1 MKKLIVAAML
11 VLGATS
17 AFAGDSDALKAV
29 MKAKTYA
36 EAEALVK
43 QNLGQFAN
51 DAEKAKAYNKLVD
64 LGMKVFN
71 EQQTIQQ
78 TNQLMKKNDPVDENV
93 MNEGAYNALMNAIE
107 CYKYDQLPNAKGKV
121 APKFNGNATRVW
133 GARQQL
139 VNAGQTAAQNN
150 KEADVLKY
158 WGTFL
163 DTDNEP
169 LFASVDQKQKD
180 SEKDYIGQVALFAAR
195 YAYQAKDAARCE
207 KYCDI
212 AMKSEKEAKDALNL
226 KLYVMKDGLKTHEDS
241 LAYVNKLKD
250 IFAKDE
256 TNEVVLDGLKT
267 REDSLNYVNKLKGIF
282 AQDET
287 NEVVLDG
294 LNSMYS
300 SLKMEKEQ
308 AELLDNA
315 IAKNPNNFVA
325 LANKG
330 MMYIQKNDADN
341 AIKCLK
347 QALAAKEDNVVV
359 LTYLGACYNSKAGN
373 LQDPNGRKVVY
384 QEAIKVL
391 DKAKQLDPEKAQANW
406 GYTRYQAYYGYYGP
420 NAAETKQAE
429 AESK

>member
-36 EAEALVK
+36 EAEALLK

-64 LGMKVFN
+64 LGMKDFN
-71 EQQTIQQ
+71 DQQSIQQ

-150 KEADVLKY
+150 KADEVLKY
-158 WGTFL
+158 WGAFL
-163 DTDNEP
+163 DTDSEP
-169 LFASVDQKQKD
+169 LFAAVDAKQKEA
-180 SEKDYIGQVALFAAR
+180 EKEYIGQVALFAAR

-212 AMKSEKEAKDALNL
+212 AMTSEKEAKDALNL
-226 KLYVMKDGLKTHEDS
+226 KLYVMKDGLKT
-241 LAYVNKLKD
+241 K
-250 IFAKDE
+250 
-256 TNEVVLDGLKT
+256 
-267 REDSLNYVNKLKGIF
+267 EDSLNYVNKLKDLY
-282 AQDET
+282 AKDPS
-287 NEVVLDG
+287 NDVMLDG

-300 SLKMEKEQ
+300 ALKMEKEQ
-308 AELLDNA
+308 TELLDAA
-315 IAKNPNNFVA
+315 IAKDPKNFVA

-330 MMYIQKNDADN
+330 MMYIQKNDANN

-347 QALAAKEDNVVV
+347 QALEAKPDNVVV
-359 LTYLGACYNSKAGN
+359 MTYLGACYNSKAGEI
-373 LQDPNGRKVVY
+373 QAVQGRKVVY
-384 QEAIKVL
+384 QEAIKIL
-391 DKAKQLDPEKAQANW
+391 DKAKELDPEKAQANW

-420 NAAETKQAE
+420 NAPETKKAE
-429 AESK
+429 EESK

>member
-36 EAEALVK
+36 EAEALLK
-43 QNLGQFAN
+43 QNLGQLAN

-64 LGMKVFN
+64 LSMKAYN
-71 EQQTIQQ
+71 DQQSIMQ
-78 TNQLMKKNDPVDENV
+78 TNQIMKKNDPIDENA

-121 APKFNGNATRVW
+121 APKFGSNASRVW
-133 GARQQL
+133 AARVQL

-150 KEADVLKY
+150 KADEVLKY
-158 WGTFL
+158 WGAFL
-163 DTDNEP
+163 DTDSDP
-169 LFASVDQKQKD
+169 LFASVDAKQKD
-180 SEKDYIGQVALFAAR
+180 GEKEYIGQVALFAAR

-226 KLYVMKDGLKTHEDS
+226 KLYVMKDGLKTHADS
-241 LAYVNKLKD
+241 LAYVD
-250 IFAKDE
+250 
-256 TNEVVLDGLKT
+256 
-267 REDSLNYVNKLKGIF
+267 KLKGLY
-282 AQDET
+282 AQDEN
-287 NEVVLDG
+287 NEVILDG

-300 SLKMEKEQ
+300 SMKMEKEQ
-308 AELLDNA
+308 EALLNAA

-325 LANKG
+325 LANLG

-341 AIKCLK
+341 AIKNLK
-347 QALAAKEDNVVV
+347 LALAAKPDNVTV
-359 LTYLGACYNSKAGN
+359 LTYLGACYNSKGGA

-384 QEAIKVL
+384 KEAIKVL
-391 DKAKQLDPEKAQANW
+391 DKAKELDPEKAQANW

-420 NAAETKQAE
+420 TAAETKKAE

>member
-1 MKKLIVAAML
+1 MM

-36 EAEALVK
+36 EAEALLK
-43 QNLGQFAN
+43 QNLGQLAN

-64 LGMKVFN
+64 LGMKAYN
-71 EQQTIQQ
+71 DQQSIMQ
-78 TNQLMKKNDPVDENV
+78 TNQIMKKNDPIDENA

-121 APKFNGNATRVW
+121 APKFGSNAARVW
-133 GARQQL
+133 AARVQL

-150 KEADVLKY
+150 KADEVLKY
-158 WGTFL
+158 WGAFL
-163 DTDNEP
+163 DTDSEP
-169 LFASVDQKQKD
+169 LFAGIDAKQKD
-180 SEKDYIGQVALFAAR
+180 GEKEYIGQVALFAAR

-226 KLYVMKDGLKTHEDS
+226 KLYVMKDGLKTHADS
-241 LAYVNKLKD
+241 LAYVD
-250 IFAKDE
+250 
-256 TNEVVLDGLKT
+256 
-267 REDSLNYVNKLKGIF
+267 KLKGLY
-282 AQDET
+282 AQDE
-287 NEVVLDG
+287 NNDVILDG

-300 SLKMEKEQ
+300 SMQMEKEQ
-308 AELLDNA
+308 EALLNA
-315 IAKNPNNFVA
+315 AISKNPSNFVA
-325 LANKG
+325 LANLG

-341 AIKCLK
+341 AIKNLK
-347 QALAAKEDNVVV
+347 LALAAKPDNVTV
-359 LTYLGACYNSKAGN
+359 LTYLGACYNSKAGA

-384 QEAIKVL
+384 KEAIKVL
-391 DKAKQLDPEKAQANW
+391 DKAKELDPEKAQANW

-420 NAAETKQAE
+420 TAAETKKAE
-429 AESK
+429 EESK

>member
-36 EAEALVK
+36 EAEALLK

-64 LGMKVFN
+64 LGMKDFN
-71 EQQTIQQ
+71 DQQSIQQ

-139 VNAGQTAAQNN
+139 VNAGQPAAQNN
-150 KEADVLKY
+150 KADEVLKY
-158 WGTFL
+158 WGAFL
-163 DTDNEP
+163 DTDSEP
-169 LFASVDQKQKD
+169 LFAAVDAKQKEA
-180 SEKDYIGQVALFAAR
+180 EKEYIGQVALFAAR

-212 AMKSEKEAKDALNL
+212 AMTSEKEAKDALNL
-226 KLYVMKDGLKTHEDS
+226 KLYVMKDGLKT
-241 LAYVNKLKD
+241 K
-250 IFAKDE
+250 
-256 TNEVVLDGLKT
+256 
-267 REDSLNYVNKLKGIF
+267 EDSLNYVNKLKDLY
-282 AQDET
+282 AKDPS
-287 NEVVLDG
+287 NEVMLDG

-300 SLKMEKEQ
+300 ALKMEKEQ
-308 AELLDNA
+308 TELLDAA
-315 IAKNPNNFVA
+315 IAKDPKNFVA

-330 MMYIQKNDADN
+330 MMYIQKNDANN

-347 QALAAKEDNVVV
+347 QALEAKPDNVVV
-359 LTYLGACYNSKAGN
+359 MTYLGACYNSKAGEI
-373 LQDPNGRKVVY
+373 QAVQGRKVVY
-384 QEAIKVL
+384 QEAIKIL
-391 DKAKQLDPEKAQANW
+391 DKAKELDPEKAQANW

-420 NAAETKQAE
+420 NAPETKKAE
-429 AESK
+429 EESK

>member
-1 MKKLIVAAML
+1 MKKLIVAAMM

-36 EAEALVK
+36 EAEALLK
-43 QNLGQFAN
+43 QNLGQLAN

-64 LGMKVFN
+64 LGMKAYN
-71 EQQTIQQ
+71 DQQSIIQ
-78 TNQLMKKNDPVDENV
+78 TNQIMKKNDPIDENA
-93 MNEGAYNALMNAIE
+93 MNEGAYNALMSAIE

-121 APKFNGNATRVW
+121 APKFGGNAARVW
-133 GARQQL
+133 SARVQL

-150 KEADVLKY
+150 KADEVLKY
-158 WGTFL
+158 WGAFL
-163 DTDNEP
+163 DTDSEP
-169 LFASVDQKQKD
+169 LFASIDAKQKD
-180 SEKDYIGQVALFAAR
+180 GEKEYIGQVALFAAR

-226 KLYVMKDGLKTHEDS
+226 KLYVMKDGLKTHADS
-241 LAYVNKLKD
+241 LAYVD
-250 IFAKDE
+250 
-256 TNEVVLDGLKT
+256 
-267 REDSLNYVNKLKGIF
+267 KLKGLY
-282 AQDET
+282 AQDEN
-287 NEVVLDG
+287 NEVILDG

-300 SLKMEKEQ
+300 SMKMEKEQ
-308 AELLDNA
+308 EALLNAA
-315 IAKNPNNFVA
+315 IAKNPSNFVA
-325 LANKG
+325 LANLG

-341 AIKCLK
+341 AIKNLK
-347 QALAAKEDNVVV
+347 LALAAKPDNVTV
-359 LTYLGACYNSKAGN
+359 LTYLGACYNSKAGA

-391 DKAKQLDPEKAQANW
+391 DKAKELDPEKAQANW

-420 NAAETKQAE
+420 TAAETKKAE
-429 AESK
+429 EESK

>member
-1 MKKLIVAAML
+1 MKKFLVAAMM

-43 QNLGQFAN
+43 QNLGQMAN

-64 LGMKVFN
+64 LAMKQFN
-71 EQQTIQQ
+71 DQQSIQQ
-78 TNQLMKKNDPVDENV
+78 TNQIMKKNDPVDEV
-93 MNEGAYNALMNAIE
+93 AMSEGAYNALINAIE

-121 APKFNGNATRVW
+121 APKFNNNATRVW
-133 GARQQL
+133 GARVQL

-180 SEKDYIGQVALFAAR
+180 GEKEYIGQVALFTAR

-226 KLYVMKDGLKTHEDS
+226 KLYVMKDGLKT
-241 LAYVNKLKD
+241 
-250 IFAKDE
+250 
-256 TNEVVLDGLKT
+256 
-267 REDSLNYVNKLKGIF
+267 REDSLNYVNKLKDIF

-308 AELLDNA
+308 MELLDGA
-315 IAKNPNNFVA
+315 IAKNPKNFVA

-330 MMYIQKNDADN
+330 MMFIQKNDADN
-341 AIKCLK
+341 AIKNLK
-347 QALAAKEDNVVV
+347 KALEIKPENGAVMV
-359 LTYLGACYNSKAGN
+359 YLGACLNVKASN

>member
-1 MKKLIVAAML
+1 MKKFLVAAMM

-43 QNLGQFAN
+43 QNLGQMAN

-64 LGMKVFN
+64 LAMKQFN
-71 EQQTIQQ
+71 DQQSIQQ
-78 TNQLMKKNDPVDENV
+78 TNQIMKKNDPVDEAA
-93 MNEGAYNALMNAIE
+93 MSEGAYNALVNAIE

-121 APKFNGNATRVW
+121 APKFNNNATRVW
-133 GARQQL
+133 GARVQL

-158 WGTFL
+158 WGAFL

-180 SEKDYIGQVALFAAR
+180 GEKEYIGQVALFTAR

-226 KLYVMKDGLKTHEDS
+226 KLYVMKDGLKTHADS
-241 LAYVNKLKD
+241 LAYVD
-250 IFAKDE
+250 
-256 TNEVVLDGLKT
+256 
-267 REDSLNYVNKLKGIF
+267 KLKGLY
-282 AQDET
+282 AQDE
-287 NEVVLDG
+287 NNDVILDG

-300 SLKMEKEQ
+300 SMKMEKEQ
-308 AELLDNA
+308 EALLNAA
-315 IAKNPNNFVA
+315 IAKNPSNFVA
-325 LANKG
+325 LANLG
-330 MMYIQKNDADN
+330 MMYIQKNDAEN
-341 AIKCLK
+341 AIKNLK
-347 QALAAKEDNVVV
+347 QALAAKPDNVTV
-359 LTYLGACYNSKAGN
+359 LTYLGACYNSKAGA

-384 QEAIKVL
+384 KEAIKVL
-391 DKAKQLDPEKAQANW
+391 DKAKELDPEKAQANW
-406 GYTRYQAYYGYYGP
+406 GYTRYQAYYGFYGP
-420 NAAETKQAE
+420 TAAETKKAE
-429 AESK
+429 EESK

>member
-1 MKKLIVAAML
+1 MM

-36 EAEALVK
+36 EAEALLK
-43 QNLGQFAN
+43 QNLGQLAN

-64 LGMKVFN
+64 LSMKAYN
-71 EQQTIQQ
+71 DQQSIMQ
-78 TNQLMKKNDPVDENV
+78 TNQIMKKNDPIDENA

-121 APKFNGNATRVW
+121 APKFGSNAARVW
-133 GARQQL
+133 AARVQL

-150 KEADVLKY
+150 KADEVLKY
-158 WGTFL
+158 WGAFL
-163 DTDNEP
+163 DTDSEP
-169 LFASVDQKQKD
+169 LFAGIDAKQKD
-180 SEKDYIGQVALFAAR
+180 GEKEYIGQVALFAAR

-226 KLYVMKDGLKTHEDS
+226 KLYVMKDGLKTHADS
-241 LAYVNKLKD
+241 LAYVD
-250 IFAKDE
+250 
-256 TNEVVLDGLKT
+256 
-267 REDSLNYVNKLKGIF
+267 KLKGLY
-282 AQDET
+282 AQDEN
-287 NEVVLDG
+287 NEVILDG

-300 SLKMEKEQ
+300 SMKMEKEQ
-308 AELLDNA
+308 EALLNAA
-315 IAKNPNNFVA
+315 IAKNPSNFVA
-325 LANKG
+325 LANLG

-341 AIKCLK
+341 AIKNLK
-347 QALAAKEDNVVV
+347 LALAAKPDNVTV
-359 LTYLGACYNSKAGN
+359 LTYLGACYNSKAGA

-384 QEAIKVL
+384 KEAVKVL
-391 DKAKQLDPEKAQANW
+391 DKAKELDPEKAQANW

-420 NAAETKQAE
+420 TAAETKKAE
-429 AESK
+429 EESK

>member
-1 MKKLIVAAML
+1 MKKFLVAAMM

-150 KEADVLKY
+150 KADEVLKY
-158 WGTFL
+158 WGAFL
-163 DTDNEP
+163 DTDSEP
-169 LFASVDQKQKD
+169 LFASVDAKQKEA
-180 SEKDYIGQVALFAAR
+180 EKEYIGQVALFAAR

-212 AMKSEKEAKDALNL
+212 AMTSEKEAKDALNL
-226 KLYVMKDGLKTHEDS
+226 KLYVMKDGLKT
-241 LAYVNKLKD
+241 K
-250 IFAKDE
+250 
-256 TNEVVLDGLKT
+256 
-267 REDSLNYVNKLKGIF
+267 EDSLNYVNKLKDLY
-282 AQDET
+282 AKDPS
-287 NEVVLDG
+287 NDVMLDG

-300 SLKMEKEQ
+300 ALKMEKEQ
-308 AELLDNA
+308 TELLDAA
-315 IAKNPNNFVA
+315 IAKDPKNFVA

-330 MMYIQKNDADN
+330 MMYIQKNDANN

-347 QALAAKEDNVVV
+347 QALEAKPDNVVV
-359 LTYLGACYNSKAGN
+359 MTYLGACYNSKAGEI
-373 LQDPNGRKVVY
+373 QAVQGRKVVY
-384 QEAIKVL
+384 QEAIKIL
-391 DKAKQLDPEKAQANW
+391 DKAKELDPEKAQANW

-420 NAAETKQAE
+420 NAPETKKAE
-429 AESK
+429 EESK

>member
-36 EAEALVK
+36 EAEALLK
-43 QNLGQFAN
+43 QNLGQLAN

-64 LGMKVFN
+64 LSMKAYN
-71 EQQTIQQ
+71 DQQSIMQ
-78 TNQLMKKNDPVDENV
+78 TNQIMKKNDPIDENA

-121 APKFNGNATRVW
+121 APKFGSNAARVW
-133 GARQQL
+133 AARVQL

-150 KEADVLKY
+150 KADEVLKY
-158 WGTFL
+158 WGAFL
-163 DTDNEP
+163 DTDSEP
-169 LFASVDQKQKD
+169 LFAGIDAKQKD
-180 SEKDYIGQVALFAAR
+180 GEKEYIGQVALFAAR

-226 KLYVMKDGLKTHEDS
+226 KLYVMKDGLKTHADS
-241 LAYVNKLKD
+241 LAYVD
-250 IFAKDE
+250 
-256 TNEVVLDGLKT
+256 
-267 REDSLNYVNKLKGIF
+267 KLKGLY
-282 AQDET
+282 AQDE
-287 NEVVLDG
+287 NNDVILDG

-300 SLKMEKEQ
+300 SMQMEKEQ
-308 AELLDNA
+308 EALLNA
-315 IAKNPNNFVA
+315 VIAKNPSNFVA
-325 LANKG
+325 LANLG

-341 AIKCLK
+341 AIKNLK
-347 QALAAKEDNVVV
+347 LALAAKPDNVTV
-359 LTYLGACYNSKAGN
+359 LTYLGACYNSKAGA

-384 QEAIKVL
+384 KEAVKVL
-391 DKAKQLDPEKAQANW
+391 DKAKELDPEKAQANW

-420 NAAETKQAE
+420 TAAETKKAE
-429 AESK
+429 EESK

>member
-1 MKKLIVAAML
+1 MKKFLVAAMM

-51 DAEKAKAYNKLVD
+51 DAEKAKAYNKLFKLSMEAFD
-64 LGMKVFN
+64 N
-71 EQQTIQQ
+71 QQSIQQ
-78 TNQLMKKNDPVDENV
+78 TNQFMKKNDPVDENV

-121 APKFNGNATRVW
+121 APKFNGNASQVW
-133 GARQQL
+133 RARQQL

-150 KEADVLKY
+150 KADEVLKY
-158 WGTFL
+158 WGAFL

-180 SEKDYIGQVALFAAR
+180 GEKEYIGQVALFAAR

-256 TNEVVLDGLKT
+256 TNEVVLDGL
-267 REDSLNYVNKLKGIF
+267 
-282 AQDET
+282 
-287 NEVVLDG
+287 
-294 LNSMYS
+294 NSMFS

-308 AELLDNA
+308 TELLDAA

>member
-1 MKKLIVAAML
+1 MKKLIVAAMM

-36 EAEALVK
+36 EAEALLK
-43 QNLGQFAN
+43 QNLGQLAN

-64 LGMKVFN
+64 LGMKAYN
-71 EQQTIQQ
+71 DQQSIMQ
-78 TNQLMKKNDPVDENV
+78 TNQIMKKNDPIDENA

-121 APKFNGNATRVW
+121 APKFGSNAARVW
-133 GARQQL
+133 AARVQL

-150 KEADVLKY
+150 KADEVLKY
-158 WGTFL
+158 WGAFL
-163 DTDNEP
+163 DTDSEP
-169 LFASVDQKQKD
+169 LFASIDAKQKD
-180 SEKDYIGQVALFAAR
+180 GEKEYIGQVALFAAR

-226 KLYVMKDGLKTHEDS
+226 KLYVMKDGLKTHADS
-241 LAYVNKLKD
+241 LAYVD
-250 IFAKDE
+250 
-256 TNEVVLDGLKT
+256 
-267 REDSLNYVNKLKGIF
+267 KLKGLY
-282 AQDET
+282 AQDEN
-287 NEVVLDG
+287 NEVILDG

-300 SLKMEKEQ
+300 SMKMEKEQ
-308 AELLDNA
+308 EALLNAA
-315 IAKNPNNFVA
+315 IAKNPSNFVA
-325 LANKG
+325 LANLG

-341 AIKCLK
+341 AIKSLK
-347 QALAAKEDNVVV
+347 LALAAKPDNVTV
-359 LTYLGACYNSKAGN
+359 LTYLGACYNSKAGA

-384 QEAIKVL
+384 KEAVKVL
-391 DKAKQLDPEKAQANW
+391 DKAKELDPEKAQANW

-420 NAAETKQAE
+420 TAAETKKAE
-429 AESK
+429 EESK

>member
-1 MKKLIVAAML
+1 MKKLIVAAMM

-36 EAEALVK
+36 EAEALLK
-43 QNLGQFAN
+43 QNLGQLAN

-64 LGMKVFN
+64 LGMKAYN
-71 EQQTIQQ
+71 DQQSIMQ
-78 TNQLMKKNDPVDENV
+78 TNQIMKKNDPIDENA

-121 APKFNGNATRVW
+121 APKFGSNAARVW
-133 GARQQL
+133 AARVQL

-150 KEADVLKY
+150 KADEVLKY
-158 WGTFL
+158 WGAFL
-163 DTDNEP
+163 DTDSEP
-169 LFASVDQKQKD
+169 LFASIDAKQKD
-180 SEKDYIGQVALFAAR
+180 GEKEYIGQVALFAAR

-226 KLYVMKDGLKTHEDS
+226 KLYVMKDGLKTHADS
-241 LAYVNKLKD
+241 LAYVD
-250 IFAKDE
+250 
-256 TNEVVLDGLKT
+256 
-267 REDSLNYVNKLKGIF
+267 KLKGLY
-282 AQDET
+282 AQDEN
-287 NEVVLDG
+287 NEVILDG

-300 SLKMEKEQ
+300 SMKMEKEQ
-308 AELLDNA
+308 EALLNAA
-315 IAKNPNNFVA
+315 IAKNPSNFVA
-325 LANKG
+325 LANLG

-341 AIKCLK
+341 AIKNLK
-347 QALAAKEDNVVV
+347 LALAAKPDNVTV
-359 LTYLGACYNSKAGN
+359 LTYLGACYNSKAGA

-384 QEAIKVL
+384 KEAVKVL
-391 DKAKQLDPEKAQANW
+391 DKAKELEPEKAQANW

-420 NAAETKQAE
+420 TAAETKKAE
-429 AESK
+429 EESK

>member
-1 MKKLIVAAML
+1 MKKLIVAAMM

-36 EAEALVK
+36 EAETLLK
-43 QNLGQFAN
+43 QNLGQLAN

-64 LGMKVFN
+64 LSMKAYN
-71 EQQTIQQ
+71 DQQSIMQ
-78 TNQLMKKNDPVDENV
+78 TNQIMKKNDPIDENA

-121 APKFNGNATRVW
+121 APKFGSNASRVW
-133 GARQQL
+133 AARVQL

-150 KEADVLKY
+150 KADEVLKY
-158 WGTFL
+158 WGAFL
-163 DTDNEP
+163 DTDSEP
-169 LFASVDQKQKD
+169 LFAGVDAKQKD
-180 SEKDYIGQVALFAAR
+180 GEKEYIGQVALFAAR

-226 KLYVMKDGLKTHEDS
+226 KLYVMKDGLKTHADS
-241 LAYVNKLKD
+241 LAYVD
-250 IFAKDE
+250 
-256 TNEVVLDGLKT
+256 
-267 REDSLNYVNKLKGIF
+267 KLKGLY
-282 AQDET
+282 AQDE
-287 NEVVLDG
+287 NNDVILDG

-300 SLKMEKEQ
+300 SMKMEKEQ
-308 AELLDNA
+308 EALLNAA
-315 IAKNPNNFVA
+315 IAKNPSNFVA
-325 LANKG
+325 LANLG

-341 AIKCLK
+341 AIKNLK
-347 QALAAKEDNVVV
+347 LALAAKPDNVTV
-359 LTYLGACYNSKAGN
+359 LTYLGACYNSKAGA

-384 QEAIKVL
+384 KEAVKVL
-391 DKAKQLDPEKAQANW
+391 DKAKELDPEKAQANW

-420 NAAETKQAE
+420 TAAETKKAE
-429 AESK
+429 EESK

>member
-1 MKKLIVAAML
+1 MKKLIVAAMM

-36 EAEALVK
+36 EAEALLK
-43 QNLGQFAN
+43 QNLGQLAN

-64 LGMKVFN
+64 LSMKAYN
-71 EQQTIQQ
+71 DQQSIMQ
-78 TNQLMKKNDPVDENV
+78 TNQIMKKNDPIDENA

-121 APKFNGNATRVW
+121 APKFGSNASRVW
-133 GARQQL
+133 AARVQL

-150 KEADVLKY
+150 KADEVLKY
-158 WGTFL
+158 WGAFL
-163 DTDNEP
+163 DTDSEP
-169 LFASVDQKQKD
+169 LFAGIDAKQKD
-180 SEKDYIGQVALFAAR
+180 GEKEYIGQVALFAAR

-226 KLYVMKDGLKTHEDS
+226 KLYVMKDGLKTHADS
-241 LAYVNKLKD
+241 LAYVD
-250 IFAKDE
+250 
-256 TNEVVLDGLKT
+256 
-267 REDSLNYVNKLKGIF
+267 KLKGLY
-282 AQDET
+282 AQDEN
-287 NEVVLDG
+287 NEVILDG

-300 SLKMEKEQ
+300 SMKMEKEQ
-308 AELLDNA
+308 EALLNAA
-315 IAKNPNNFVA
+315 IAKNPSNFVA
-325 LANKG
+325 LANLG

-341 AIKCLK
+341 AIKNLK
-347 QALAAKEDNVVV
+347 LALAAKPDNVTV
-359 LTYLGACYNSKAGN
+359 LTYLGACYNSKAGA

-384 QEAIKVL
+384 KEAVKVL
-391 DKAKQLDPEKAQANW
+391 DKAKELDPEKAQANW

-420 NAAETKQAE
+420 TAAETKKAE
-429 AESK
+429 EESK

>member
-1 MKKLIVAAML
+1 MM

-36 EAEALVK
+36 EAEALLK
-43 QNLGQFAN
+43 QNLGQLAN

-64 LGMKVFN
+64 LGMKAYN
-71 EQQTIQQ
+71 DQQSIMQ
-78 TNQLMKKNDPVDENV
+78 TNQIMKKNDPIDENA

-121 APKFNGNATRVW
+121 APKFGSNAARVW
-133 GARQQL
+133 AARVQL

-150 KEADVLKY
+150 KADEVLKY
-158 WGTFL
+158 WGAFL
-163 DTDNEP
+163 DTDSEP
-169 LFASVDQKQKD
+169 LFASIDAKQKD
-180 SEKDYIGQVALFAAR
+180 GEKEYIGQVALFAAR

-226 KLYVMKDGLKTHEDS
+226 KLYVMKDGLKTHADS
-241 LAYVNKLKD
+241 LAYVD
-250 IFAKDE
+250 
-256 TNEVVLDGLKT
+256 
-267 REDSLNYVNKLKGIF
+267 KLKGLY
-282 AQDET
+282 AQDEN
-287 NEVVLDG
+287 NEVILDG

-300 SLKMEKEQ
+300 SMKMEKEQ
-308 AELLDNA
+308 EALLNAA
-315 IAKNPNNFVA
+315 IAKNPSNFVA
-325 LANKG
+325 LANLG

-341 AIKCLK
+341 AIKNLK
-347 QALAAKEDNVVV
+347 LALAAKPDNVTV
-359 LTYLGACYNSKAGN
+359 LTYLGACYNSKAGA

-384 QEAIKVL
+384 KEAVKVL
-391 DKAKQLDPEKAQANW
+391 DKAKELDPEKAQANW

-420 NAAETKQAE
+420 TAAETKKAE
-429 AESK
+429 EESK

>member
-36 EAEALVK
+36 EAEALLK
-43 QNLGQFAN
+43 QNLSQFAN

-64 LGMKVFN
+64 LGMKDFN
-71 EQQTIQQ
+71 DQQSIQQ

-150 KEADVLKY
+150 KADEVLKY
-158 WGTFL
+158 WGAFL
-163 DTDNEP
+163 DTDSEP
-169 LFASVDQKQKD
+169 LFAAVDAKQKEA
-180 SEKDYIGQVALFAAR
+180 EKEYIGQVALFAAR

-212 AMKSEKEAKDALNL
+212 AMTSEKEAKDALNL
-226 KLYVMKDGLKTHEDS
+226 KLYVMKDGLKT
-241 LAYVNKLKD
+241 K
-250 IFAKDE
+250 
-256 TNEVVLDGLKT
+256 
-267 REDSLNYVNKLKGIF
+267 EDSLNYVNKLKDLY
-282 AQDET
+282 AKDPS
-287 NEVVLDG
+287 NEVMLDG

-300 SLKMEKEQ
+300 ALKMEKEQ
-308 AELLDNA
+308 TELLDAA
-315 IAKNPNNFVA
+315 IAKDPKNFVA

-330 MMYIQKNDADN
+330 MMYIQKNDANN

-347 QALAAKEDNVVV
+347 QALEAKPDNVVV
-359 LTYLGACYNSKAGN
+359 MTYLGACYNSKAGEI
-373 LQDPNGRKVVY
+373 QAVQGRKVVY
-384 QEAIKVL
+384 QEAIKIL
-391 DKAKQLDPEKAQANW
+391 DKAKELDPEKAQANW

-420 NAAETKQAE
+420 NAPETKKAE
-429 AESK
+429 EESK

>member
-1 MKKLIVAAML
+1 MKKFLVAAMM

-29 MKAKTYA
+29 MKAKSYA

-43 QNLGQFAN
+43 QNLGQMAN

-64 LGMKVFN
+64 LAMKQFN
-71 EQQTIQQ
+71 DQQSIQQ
-78 TNQLMKKNDPVDENV
+78 TNQIMKKNDPVDEAA
-93 MNEGAYNALMNAIE
+93 MSEGAYNALINAIE
-107 CYKYDQLPNAKGKV
+107 CYKY
-121 APKFNGNATRVW
+121 
-133 GARQQL
+133 

-150 KEADVLKY
+150 KADEVLKY
-158 WGTFL
+158 WGAFL

-256 TNEVVLDGLKT
+256 TNEVVLDGL
-267 REDSLNYVNKLKGIF
+267 
-282 AQDET
+282 
-287 NEVVLDG
+287 
-294 LNSMYS
+294 NSMYS

-308 AELLDNA
+308 TELLDNA

>member
-1 MKKLIVAAML
+1 MKKLIVAAMM

-17 AFAGDSDALKAV
+17 AFAGDSDALKAI

-43 QNLGQFAN
+43 QNLGQLAN

-64 LGMKVFN
+64 LGMKDYN
-71 EQQTIQQ
+71 DQQSIMQ
-78 TNQLMKKNDPVDENV
+78 TNQIMKKNDPVDEKV
-93 MNEGAYNALMNAIE
+93 MNEGAYKALINALE
-107 CYKYDQLPNAKGKV
+107 CDKYDQLPNAKGKV
-121 APKFNGNATRVW
+121 APKFANANATRVW
-133 GARQQL
+133 GARVQL

-150 KEADVLKY
+150 ESDNVLKY
-158 WGTFL
+158 WGAFL
-163 DTDNEP
+163 DTEDAP
-169 LFASVDQKQKD
+169 LFANKTK
-180 SEKDYIGQVALFAAR
+180 EKEGEKEYLGQVALFTAR
-195 YAYQAKDAARCE
+195 YAYQAKDPARCE
-207 KYCDI
+207 KYCDM
-212 AMKSEKEAKDALNL
+212 AMKDEKQAKDALNL
-226 KLYVMKDGLKTHEDS
+226 KLYVMKDGLKTHADS
-241 LAYVNKLKD
+241 LAYVDKLKA
-250 IFAKDE
+250 I
-256 TNEVVLDGLKT
+256 
-267 REDSLNYVNKLKGIF
+267 Y

-294 LNSMYS
+294 LNSMFS

-308 AELLDNA
+308 MELLDAA

-330 MMYIQKNDADN
+330 MVYIQKNDADN

-347 QALAAKEDNVVV
+347 QALDAKPDNVVV

-391 DKAKQLDPEKAQANW
+391 DKAKELDPEKAQANW
-406 GYTRYQAYYGYYGP
+406 GYTRYQAYYGFYGP
-420 NAAETKQAE
+420 TAAETKQAE
-429 AESK
+429 EESK